1 MTLPPGGHQRKIRC
15 VALELIGL
23 VLKLSG
29 QAAESPCDTE
39 VDGRAREAEQD
50 FSLPPEIHCSFHSNL
65 SPGVGPSC
73 SRASNGAPAASSQPL
88 PIADCGAPKPVACR
102 SETVAHRAS
111 L

>member
-1 MTLPPGGHQRKIRC
+1 MSLDDPRPPEGIREKSAC

-29 QAAESPCDTE
+29 QAAQSPCDTE

-65 SPGVGPSC
+65 SPG
-73 SRASNGAPAASSQPL
+73 AGAFL
-88 PIADCGAPKPVACR
+88 LK
-102 SETVAHRAS
+102 SE
-111 L
+111 

>member
-1 MTLPPGGHQRKIRC
+1 MSLDDPCPRRASRKIRC

-29 QAAESPCDTE
+29 QAAQSPCDTE

-65 SPGVGPSC
+65 SPGVG
-73 SRASNGAPAASSQPL
+73 AFL
-88 PIADCGAPKPVACR
+88 LK
-102 SETVAHRAS
+102 SE
-111 L
+111 